1 MPHNPDPVWLLFR
14 RRSFSRLS
22 YWCLVLGYDFR
33 DRSLTNRFYFVYFIL
48 FWLVWTVAIFAL
60 LGHTLAGFFVTLS
73 AASPTDM
80 IILLGAWAFA
90 LWGLDQFSQVTG
102 RSPFVFSEPDAFL
115 LCQSPVNRRSVGA
128 AWFLLDWFVTALPF
142 AAASVLFSFTLAD
155 YALPAAFTLLDLLAY
170 FSASLRALAVILPL
184 QMGLQAALWGLGAWR
199 LRRDRPPVKLAW
211 LRLLV
216 LLPGLALL
224 AFLFLPRFLNGVL
237 SPLTFF
243 LQAAF
248 DASLIPTAWWV
259 RFGVGLLVLALGSAA
274 LLFWSARM
282 HLGRAAEE
290 TRLISSIRQNRNN
303 LNFEGAEVLKRQSK
317 MKITRPPSRL
327 PVRSGAWM
335 LVWKDLL
342 QSGRSLRF
350 SQVLRWGWVFLL
362 GLGIFLAPGWLVKVV
377 IGGVWAVSLG
387 TLTTDRLRSELARWW
402 LLRSLP
408 LRTSH
413 LVTALLGP
421 TCLLGILLGWIALA
435 LAAPPAPFGWL
446 AAVLLPLLVAGAALG
461 SARDIIDHARA
472 RVLLTPAQGEENVP
486 RQDIQGALTVLVAV
500 GVPLALLVWGG
511 ALSGG
516 LFFALLSLPVAAL
529 VAVLLFRSVC
539 LAYREIR

>member
-1 MPHNPDPVWLLFR
+1 MPPSPDPVWLLFR

-48 FWLVWTVAIFAL
+48 FWLAWAVAVFAL

-73 AASPTDM
+73 AAPPTGTL
-80 IILLGAWAFA
+80 ILLGAWAFA

-115 LCQSPVNRRSVGA
+115 LCQSPLDRRSVGA
-128 AWFLLDWFVTALPF
+128 AWFLLDWFVTMLPF
-142 AAASVLFSFTLAD
+142 AAVSVLFSFTLAD
-155 YALPAAFTLLDLLAY
+155 YALPVAFNILDLLGY
-170 FSASLRALAVILPL
+170 FSSSLRTLAIVLPL
-184 QMGLQAALWGLGAWR
+184 QMGLQSALWGLGAWR
-199 LRRDRPPVKLAW
+199 LRRDRPPQRLTW

-216 LLPGLALL
+216 LLPGLVLL
-224 AFLFLPRFLNGVL
+224 ASLFLPRTLNVVL

-248 DASLIPTAWWV
+248 DASLAPSTLFARI
-259 RFGVGLLVLALGSAA
+259 GVDLLVLLLGMTV
-274 LLFWSARM
+274 LLFWSARI

-290 TRLISSIRQNRNN
+290 TRLISSIRQNRSN
-303 LNFEGAEVLKRQSK
+303 LNFEGAAVLKRQSR

-327 PVRSGAWM
+327 PARSGPWM

-387 TLTTDRLRSELARWW
+387 TLTTDRLRTDLARWW

-408 LRTSH
+408 LRTSA

-421 TCLLGILLGWIALA
+421 SCLLGILLGWIALA
-435 LAAPPAPFGWL
+435 IAGPPALFGWL
-446 AAVLLPLLVAGAALG
+446 AAALLPLLVAGAALG
-461 SARDIIDHARA
+461 SARDILDHARA
-472 RVLLTPAQGEENVP
+472 RLLLTPAQAEENVP
-486 RQDIQGALTVLVAV
+486 RQDIQGALTVLLAV
-500 GVPLALLVWGG
+500 GIPLTLLVWGG

-516 LFFALLSLPVAAL
+516 LFFALLSLPVAAMA
-529 VAVLLFRSVC
+529 AVLLFRSVC